1 MNSKKVILIILDG
14 WGEGLPNTA
23 NAIYEADVP
32 FIRSLHHDKSFAYS
46 TLDAS
51 GMAVGLPE
59 GQMGN
64 SEVGHLTFGAGRV
77 VYQDLVRINLAIAD
91 DSIRKNPALVEAFAY
106 AKAKKKAMHLLG
118 LISDGGVH
126 SMQQHVAK
134 LCQLAQDAAV
144 DKVFIHAIMDG
155 RDTDPHGGLD
165 YMKRLQE
172 GVAQTGAKV
181 ATVVGRYY
189 TMDRDKRW
197 ERVKM
202 GYDMMVN
209 GIGRRAKEAMEAIQE
224 SYDEGV
230 TDEFIL
236 PIVLEDAQ
244 GAPMAMIAADDVVI
258 CCNFRTDRLREITT
272 VLTQKEMPEAGMAT
286 IPLYYV
292 TMTRYDE
299 SFKDIHIVFDHDD
312 LQHTLGEE
320 ISKAGKRQLRIA
332 ETEKY
337 PHVTFFFSGGREL
350 PFEGEERIMVASPK
364 VATYDL
370 QPQMSAEAVTEKVVK
385 ALDSQRFDFIC
396 LNFANADMVGHTGV
410 MEAILAALKAVD
422 GCTQRVVDCAR
433 RNGYTV
439 LVTAD
444 HGNSEFVRNAD
455 GTPNTAHTC
464 NPVPCFLLD
473 DDYKTLRHGR
483 LSDVAPTI
491 LKLMGIAAPEAMTG
505 TALV

>member
-1 MNSKKVILIILDG
+1 MNGKKVILIIMDG
-14 WGEGLPNTA
+14 WGEGAADAA
-23 NAIYEADVP
+23 NAIYQADAP
-32 FIRSLHHDKSFAYS
+32 FFRGLHHDKTVAYN

-51 GMAVGLPE
+51 GLAVGLPE

-64 SEVGHLTFGAGRV
+64 SEVGHLNFGAGRV

-91 DSIRKNPALVEAFAY
+91 DSIRKNPALNEAFAY
-106 AKAKKKAMHLLG
+106 AKAEKKAVHLIG

-126 SMQQHVAK
+126 SEQEHVAK

-155 RDTDPHGGLD
+155 RDTDPHGGLG

-172 GVAQTGAKV
+172 DVAQTGARV

-189 TMDRDKRW
+189 TMDRDRRW
-197 ERVKM
+197 ERVKV
-202 GYDMMVN
+202 GYDMMVE
-209 GIGRRAKEAMEAIQE
+209 GVGRRAQNAQEAIKA
-224 SYDEGV
+224 SYNEGV

-244 GAPMAMIAADDVVI
+244 GAPMATIAADDVVI
-258 CCNFRTDRLREITT
+258 CCNFRTDRLREITK
-272 VLTQKEMPEAGMAT
+272 VLTQQDMPEAGMRT

-292 TMTRYDE
+292 TMTRYDDT
-299 SFKDIHIVFDHDD
+299 FKDIHIVFDHDD

-364 VATYDL
+364 VATYDM
-370 QPQMSAEAVTEKVVK
+370 QPQMSAEEVTEKVVE

-444 HGNSEFVRNAD
+444 HGNSEHVRNAD

-473 DDYKTLRHGR
+473 DDFKTLRHGR
-483 LSDVAPTI
+483 LADVAPTI
-491 LKLMGIAAPEAMTG
+491 LKLMDIEVPEAMTG

>member
-14 WGEGLPNTA
+14 WGEGPPDAA
-23 NAIYEADVP
+23 NAIYQADAP
-32 FIRSLHHDKSFAYS
+32 FFRGLKQDKTVAYN

-51 GMAVGLPE
+51 GLAVGLPE

-64 SEVGHLTFGAGRV
+64 SEVGHLNFGAGRV

-91 DSIRKNPALVEAFAY
+91 DSISKNPALVEAFAY
-106 AKAKKKAMHLLG
+106 TKAEQKAVHLIG

-126 SMQQHVAK
+126 SFQQHVVR
-134 LCQLAQDAAV
+134 LCHLAHDAAV
-144 DKVFIHAIMDG
+144 DKIFIHAIMDG
-155 RDTDPHGGLD
+155 RDTDPHGGLG
-165 YMKRLQE
+165 YMKQLQE
-172 GVAQTGAKV
+172 SVDQTGAKV
-181 ATVVGRYY
+181 ATVIGRYY

-197 ERVKM
+197 ERVKV

-209 GIGRRAKEAMEAIQE
+209 AVGQRETDAQEAIE
-224 SYDEGV
+224 ASYNAGV

-236 PIVLEDAQ
+236 PIVLEDVT
-244 GAPMAMIAADDVVI
+244 GAPLAKIATDDVVI
-258 CCNFRTDRLREITT
+258 CCNFRTDRLREITK
-272 VLTQKEMPEAGMAT
+272 VLTQEDMPEAGMLT
-286 IPLYYV
+286 MPLYYV

-299 SFKDIHIVFDHDD
+299 SFKNIHIVFDHDD

-320 ISKAGKRQLRIA
+320 ISNASKRQLRIA

-364 VATYDL
+364 VATYDM
-370 QPQMSAEAVTEKVVK
+370 QPQMSAEVVTEKVVE
-385 ALDSQRFDFIC
+385 ALDSQRFEFIC

-410 MEAILAALKAVD
+410 FEAILAALKAVD
-422 GCTQRVVDCAR
+422 GCMQLVVDCAR

-473 DDYKTLRHGR
+473 DDYKALRHGR
-483 LSDVAPTI
+483 LADVAPTI
-491 LKLMGIAAPEAMTG
+491 LKLMGIAAPKAMTG